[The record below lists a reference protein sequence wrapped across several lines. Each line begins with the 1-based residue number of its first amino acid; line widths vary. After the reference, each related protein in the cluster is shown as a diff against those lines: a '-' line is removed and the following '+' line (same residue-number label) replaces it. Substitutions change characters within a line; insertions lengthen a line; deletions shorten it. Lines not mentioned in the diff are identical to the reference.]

1 MPSFDITS
9 ELDWVEIN
17 NVVDQVTKEL
27 NTRFDFKGSDS
38 KIELNQK
45 DKLFTINTDD
55 DFKLSQ
61 VMDIIVAKSSKR
73 GVDVRIFDAQ
83 DSEKVSGNKVKQI
96 VKLKE
101 GISQDV
107 AKKIVKAVKDSKMK
121 VQASIQADT
130 VRITGAKRD
139 DLQEAIALVKKEITE
154 IPVNF
159 GNFRD

>member
-61 VMDIIVAKSSKR
+61 VMDIITAKSSKR
-73 GVDVRIFDAQ
+73 GVDTRIFDAQ

-101 GISQDV
+101 GISQEV

>member
-61 VMDIIVAKSSKR
+61 VMDIITAKSSKR
-73 GVDVRIFDAQ
+73 GVDTRIFDAQ

>member
-61 VMDIIVAKSSKR
+61 VMDIITAKSSKR
-73 GVDVRIFDAQ
+73 GVDTRIFDAQ

-101 GISQDV
+101 GISQELG
-107 AKKIVKAVKDSKMK
+107 KKIVKLIKDSKMK
-121 VQASIQADT
+121 VQTSIQADT
-130 VRITGAKRD
+130 VRITGGKRD
-139 DLQEAIALVKKEITE
+139 ELQEAIALVKKEITE

>member
-9 ELDWVEIN
+9 ELNWVEIN
-17 NVVDQVTKEL
+17 NVADQVNKEL
-27 NTRFDFKGSDS
+27 GTRFDFKGSDS
-38 KIELNQK
+38 KLDLNEK
-45 DKLFTINTDD
+45 DKTMTLHADD

-61 VMDIIVAKSSKR
+61 VMDIITAKSSKR
-73 GVDVRIFDAQ
+73 GVDTRIFDAQ

-101 GISQDV
+101 GISQEV

-139 DLQEAIALVKKEITE
+139 D
-154 IPVNF
+154 
-159 GNFRD
+159 

>member
-61 VMDIIVAKSSKR
+61 VMDIITAKSSKR
-73 GVDVRIFDAQ
+73 GVDTRIFDPQ

-101 GISQDV
+101 GINQEV

>member
-61 VMDIIVAKSSKR
+61 VMDIITAKSSKR
-73 GVDVRIFDAQ
+73 GVDTRIFDAQ

-130 VRITGAKRD
+130 VRITGGKRD

>member
-61 VMDIIVAKSSKR
+61 VMDIITAKSSKR
-73 GVDVRIFDAQ
+73 GVDTRIFDAQ
-83 DSEKVSGNKVKQI
+83 DSEKVSGNKIKQI

>member
-61 VMDIIVAKSSKR
+61 VMDIITSKSSKR
-73 GVDVRIFDAQ
+73 GVDTRIYDAQ

-101 GISQDV
+101 GISQEV

>member
-61 VMDIIVAKSSKR
+61 VMDIITAKSSKR
-73 GVDVRIFDAQ
+73 GVDTRIFDAQ

-101 GISQDV
+101 GISQEV

-130 VRITGAKRD
+130 VRITGGKRD